1 MTQPEGSCFVAIV
14 TLPSFALGMIILV
27 CQSSTDVNFL
37 GWTKLGFETN
47 SAPEAQK
54 SLAQTGRSGARR
66 GNISPGG
73 ATLTQNVSWIEL
85 HPMLSQQR
93 DEFFLEGLLAM
104 MFLLSIDV
112 PDYHG
117 DIG

>member
-1 MTQPEGSCFVAIV
+1 MTQPERSCFVAIV

-37 GWTKLGFETN
+37 GWTKLRFETN

-73 ATLTQNVSWIEL
+73 ATLTKDVSWIEL
-85 HPMLSQQR
+85 HPMFFQQPY
-93 DEFFLEGLLAM
+93 EFFLETPLAM
-104 MFLLSIDV
+104 VELLRIDV
-112 PDYHG
+112 PYHCR